1 MATITVSKQV
11 AVPANALWAM
21 LADFGNVSWI
31 PGVTDVRVEGQGPG
45 MSRTISGS
53 AADPI
58 VETLLWIKPDGRA
71 LAYEIKNNPLP
82 VSRFQ
87 AVVTV
92 TEHDGNDVRA
102 GGSASTATWDVD
114 YDPEGDDATAR
125 GAIEAVYGTMADWL
139 EDAIANGR
147 T

>member
-1 MATITVSKQV
+1 MATITVSKQL
-11 AVPANALWAM
+11 AVSADALWAM

-31 PGVTDVRVEGQGPG
+31 PGVSGVRVEGQGPG
-45 MSRTISGS
+45 MSRMISGS
-53 AADPI
+53 SGDPI

-92 TEHDGNDVRA
+92 TEHDGIDGRA
-102 GGSASTATWDVD
+102 CNPASGPTSLATWDVD
-114 YDPEGDDATAR
+114 YDPEGDDAAARDGRLAR
-125 GAIEAVYGTMADWL
+125 G
-139 EDAIANGR
+139 R
-147 T
+147 HCRRRP